1 MWNARKIKTP
11 EPFPVLAFFSE
22 DSLHSFL
29 TVEKKSPE
37 TTQNSVSRLVMRDA
51 PLFLIA
57 TSKLVPFDV
66 ALVRFFPNPATVMV
80 SSCGDKTAQTDAARR
95 LEG

>member
-1 MWNARKIKTP
+1 
-11 EPFPVLAFFSE
+11 
-22 DSLHSFL
+22 
-29 TVEKKSPE
+29 
-37 TTQNSVSRLVMRDA
+37 MRDA

-66 ALVRFFPNPATVMV
+66 ALVRFFPNSRIVMV
-80 SSCGDKTAQTDAARR
+80 SSYGDKTAQTDAARR